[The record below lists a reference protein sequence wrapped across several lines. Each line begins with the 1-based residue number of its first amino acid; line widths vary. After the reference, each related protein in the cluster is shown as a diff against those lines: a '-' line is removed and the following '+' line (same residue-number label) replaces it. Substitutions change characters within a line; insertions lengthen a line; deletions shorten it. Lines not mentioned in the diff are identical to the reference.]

1 MQNVQKSHLD
11 PLILNHPRKTEFS
24 INQNYPTK
32 TQETELNKIE
42 EKKNITTC
50 SLCISTNKVHSPTH
64 DQNDYALY
72 ASLSRSDPPAS
83 TQTKP

>member
-1 MQNVQKSHLD
+1 MQKVQKSHLD

-42 EKKNITTC
+42 GKKKHYHM
-50 SLCISTNKVHSPTH
+50 LP
-64 DQNDYALY
+64 LY
-72 ASLSRSDPPAS
+72 FNE
-83 TQTKP
+83 